1 MLWWSSCS
9 QPLCSGEMVR
19 RSPALL
25 TICCCWGF
33 CQAGTALHGSW
44 QGESLL
50 PSGKA
55 FSADIVEGLERSY
68 LQTASRFVVG
78 SAFLLEAQRLVLSA
92 FGLHLVLWSHRRTSS
107 PRSQSIGFK
116 MLGEDNNILEE
127 GREHGAKDG
136 WKFERTAREKELGEQ
151 SKAWLYV
158 GMKIDMPIW
167 SSVSRDQLFRK
178 FKLLPGVHINI
189 SLMTAKQ
196 TRPWIQTRV
205 DGYRPVTCFCRK
217 VLSQNNCC
225 ERPSRGHRRWAGVF
239 VNTFIKMW
247 GLRVYWK
254 RRYWCLCK

>member
-1 MLWWSSCS
+1 M
-9 QPLCSGEMVR
+9 
-19 RSPALL
+19 
-25 TICCCWGF
+25 
-33 CQAGTALHGSW
+33 
-44 QGESLL
+44 
-50 PSGKA
+50 
-55 FSADIVEGLERSY
+55 EGLERSY

-92 FGLHLVLWSHRRTSS
+92 FGLQLILRSHRRTSS
-107 PRSQSIGFK
+107 PRSQSVGFK
-116 MLGEDNNILEE
+116 MLGEDSNILEE

-189 SLMTAKQ
+189 SLMTKQ

-225 ERPSRGHRRWAGVF
+225 ERPSRGHRRWASVF

-247 GLRVYWK
+247 SLHVYWK